1 MMDYISKS
9 VARIHKDICIPGDK
23 SISHRALLFAS
34 IAEGQS
40 HIQGFLPGSDSLA
53 TLAIMR
59 ALGVTIEQ
67 VSETELV
74 VTGVGLHGLQAPSRD
89 LDCANS
95 GTAMRLLA
103 GLLAGQTFDSVLT
116 GDAYLL
122 RRPMHRVVQPLIQ
135 MGAKIQAQNKGTA
148 PLHISGDQLLTGISY
163 QLPMASAQVK
173 SCLLIAGLYAQGQTT
188 IIEPAVTRDHTER
201 MLQSMHCPII
211 INQFDDDSM
220 RTSISVEGGHKLTAC
235 DITIPGDISS
245 AAFFMVLAAIH
256 PDACITIRGVGV
268 NPTRTGVI
276 HILELMGA
284 DIKIEN
290 QRFESAEPVADIT
303 VRSSALQ
310 GIEISDDLV
319 PLAIDEFP
327 VLMIAASCAQG
338 KTILRGAQELRVKE
352 SDRIHTMAT
361 GLTAVGIDVEVFD
374 DGMIVT
380 GGTLQGGSVD
390 SMGDHRIAMAF
401 VIAGQVATAP
411 IMVRDC
417 KNIDTS
423 FPSFFSLLDLKA

>member
-1 MMDYISKS
+1 MMDYISKP
-9 VARIHKDICIPGDK
+9 VARVHKEMRVPGDK

-40 HIQGFLPGSDSLA
+40 HIHGFLPGSDSLA

-59 ALGVTIEQ
+59 LFGVTITQ
-67 VSETELV
+67 VSESELII
-74 VTGVGLHGLQAPSRD
+74 TGVGLHGLQAPNQD
-89 LDCANS
+89 LDCGNS

-103 GLLAGQTFDSVLT
+103 GLLAGQRFDSVLT

-122 RRPMHRVVQPLIQ
+122 RRPMHRVVQPLIE
-135 MGAKIQAQNKGTA
+135 MGARIQAQDKGTA
-148 PLHISGDQLLTGISY
+148 PLQILGSQSLSGISY
-163 QLPMASAQVK
+163 VLPMASAQVK

-188 IIEPAVTRDHTER
+188 VIEPAVTRDHTER
-201 MLQSMHCPII
+201 MLQSMHYPIT
-211 INQFDDDSM
+211 INQFDDTSM
-220 RTSISVEGGHKLTAC
+220 RTSISVEGGHALMAC

-256 PDACITIRGVGV
+256 PDACITIRDVGV

-284 DIKIEN
+284 NIKIEN

-303 VRSSALQ
+303 VCSSQLS

-327 VLMIAASCAQG
+327 ILMIAASCARG
-338 KTILRGAQELRVKE
+338 KTILRGASELRVKE
-352 SDRIHTMAT
+352 SDRISAMAT
-361 GLTAVGIDVEVFD
+361 GLAAVGIDVEVFN

-401 VIAGQVATAP
+401 VIAGLVAAAP
-411 IMVRDC
+411 ITVHDC
-417 KNIDTS
+417 QNIDTS
-423 FPSFFSLLDLKA
+423 FPSFFELIV